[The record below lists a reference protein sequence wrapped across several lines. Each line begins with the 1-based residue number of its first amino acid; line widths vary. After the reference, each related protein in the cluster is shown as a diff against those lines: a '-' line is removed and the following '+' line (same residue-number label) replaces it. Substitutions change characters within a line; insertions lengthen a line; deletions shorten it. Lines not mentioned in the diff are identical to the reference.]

1 MYPLEWWNWVTLAVS
16 AAFYGGG
23 HVGIY
28 AGNGNVVHALDY
40 GQPVKVAP
48 MRYVISPP
56 RDASD
61 APPVGR
67 RTVRGRVRSP
77 PRASTPSTTVALKV
91 GVLVVDSGIVWRVV
105 GVVVASWSGAGC
117 ARVRECSTRSGG

>member
-61 APPVGR
+61 APVGR

-77 PRASTPSTTVALKV
+77 PRASTPSPRPAAVLRWWIRVAKTTVL
-91 GVLVVDSGIVWRVV
+91 DS
-105 GVVVASWSGAGC
+105 
-117 ARVRECSTRSGG
+117 